1 MEKKVSFKHISG
13 AFMAYWNMWLSC
25 RKCEKFNGNILGAFC
40 IKDVIITSFVAE
52 IGLKSLLVFENKI
65 SNEHDLNKLFESLSP
80 EMQESLSEKSSYS
93 LIDFKNKLNENS
105 KHFVKWRYYYEFFE
119 TGEELSCN
127 NEFMEFLLATLMVN
141 ICMLRYER
149 GIDKVLNPMVD
160 KLSNEKVVNWNC

>member
-1 MEKKVSFKHISG
+1 MLVSTGRAILRRLGIVKRATDGLHV
-13 AFMAYWNMWLSC
+13 
-25 RKCEKFNGNILGAFC
+25 NILGSFC

-65 SNEHDLNKLFESLSP
+65 SNEHDLNKLLESLSP
-80 EMQESLSEKSSYS
+80 EMQETLSEISSYS

-105 KHFVKWRYYYEFFE
+105 KHFIKWRYYYEIFE

-127 NEFMEFLLATLMVN
+127 NEFMEILLAALMVN

-149 GIDKVLNPMVD
+149 GIDKVLNPIVD
-160 KLSNEKVVNWNC
+160 KLSDEKVVNWNC